1 MQVFADDPEHPGR
14 RVWRRSR
21 AGAAGS
27 GIVMLLCIV
36 GAVMMAYAA
45 VTLVSPAGA
54 IPLGLCAF
62 FMLALAAYVRRDR
75 RGKAGGAILLDEDG
89 ITLDLPRDRSLAH
102 HAPAFHGTIRR
113 DAVASV
119 AHRLEGYGA
128 QGLAMVQR
136 SYWLVL
142 RSGPPLLLFEDRGIG
157 SAQATDPMMPLAEE
171 IAQRCGLPLVER
183 PMARGRGGILGAWFA
198 RGPALDAPPM
208 TERAQRWIWRR
219 VWITGS
225 LASLAMLALILGM
238 MIGR

>member
-1 MQVFADDPEHPGR
+1 MQAFADDPEHPGR
-14 RVWRRSR
+14 RIWRHSR
-21 AGAAGS
+21 AGAVGS
-27 GIVMLLCIV
+27 AIVLLLCVV
-36 GAVMMAYAA
+36 GAALLTYVAL
-45 VTLVSPAGA
+45 TLVPLAGA
-54 IPLGLCAF
+54 IPLGLCALG
-62 FMLALAAYVRRDR
+62 MLALAAYVRRDR

-89 ITLDLPRDRSLAH
+89 LTLDLPRDRSLAH

-113 DAVASV
+113 DALASV

-171 IAQRCGLPLVER
+171 IARRCGLPLIER
-183 PMARGRGGILGAWFA
+183 PMARGCGGILGAWFA
-198 RGPALDAPPM
+198 QGPALDAPAM
-208 TERAQRWIWRR
+208 TDRAQRWIWRR

-225 LASLAMLALILGM
+225 LASLTMLALILGM